1 MKRSDRDLIRAA
13 AQGDRTAFEI
23 LVAHHYRTVIQFTRR
38 SLGNADGHTAEDLA
52 QEVFLALWKSARSFR
67 GEAKVMTW
75 LIRTA
80 TNASLNHKRAA
91 RLRSAMWLGAD
102 GPAKDAGETKPP
114 ETAALVGERADRVR
128 KAVASLPVNQRAAI
142 LLRHFEGMSYAEIAE
157 ILNTSLSAV
166 ESLLFRAKRSLHAQ
180 LAAEDPDL
188 SASSGGNECLI

>member
-23 LVAHHYRTVIQFTRR
+23 LVAHHYHTVIQFTRR

-102 GPAKDAGETKPP
+102 GSAEDAAQTNPP
-114 ETAALVGERADRVR
+114 ETVALVGERADRVR

-166 ESLLFRAKRSLHAQ
+166 ESLLFRAKRSLRAQ